1 MKNYNLRPEG
11 LHSLDDLFPEQ
22 KYCIYVLDAVLK
34 DHKGKQQFLEITFYL
49 QQIEKTDP
57 IEFLPKEDREGI
69 GLSDRE
75 KRIIG
80 ESMKQEMIG
89 KLKKKLGE
97 L

>member
-1 MKNYNLRPEG
+1 MKSYNLKPEG

-22 KYCIYVLDAVLK
+22 KYCIYALDAVFENHKNKQEFLK
-34 DHKGKQQFLEITFYL
+34 VSLYL
-49 QQIEKTDP
+49 SQIQKTDP

-69 GLSDRE
+69 GLNDRE

-80 ESMKQEMIG
+80 ESMKQEMIS